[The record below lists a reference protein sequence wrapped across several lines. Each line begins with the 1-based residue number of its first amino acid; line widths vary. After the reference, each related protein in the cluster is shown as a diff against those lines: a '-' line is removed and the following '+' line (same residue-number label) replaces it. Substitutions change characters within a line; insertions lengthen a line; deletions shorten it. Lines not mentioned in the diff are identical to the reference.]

1 MKRNDRQRI
10 RSILKRIGYY
20 CPGCGRYKK
29 TFSPPFGRRV
39 CLRCQLADANGH
51 KQGLDELM
59 TNWEQGIMSNTDL
72 VSRLEYLRS
81 RYLPSKEE
89 RKDE

>member
-1 MKRNDRQRI
+1 MNTQRI
-10 RSILKRIGYY
+10 KRVLKRIGYY

-39 CLRCQLADANGH
+39 CIRCQLADANGH
-51 KQGLDELM
+51 KQGLDEII
-59 TNWEQGIMSNTDL
+59 TSREQGLISNAEM
-72 VSRLEYLRS
+72 VSRLDYLS
-81 RYLPSKEE
+81 YRYLPNKEE